1 MFMILEEIVKELEI
15 ILSDIAFS
23 GIDNIIDSSFVEKI
37 ELLEKK
43 AMENKITNL
52 SNLLNDFVSS
62 IKDYKLEDSREN
74 LQRVFINVS
83 KLDFY
88 IKNASY

>member
-1 MFMILEEIVKELEI
+1 MILEEIVKELEI

-23 GIDNIIDSSFVEKI
+23 GIDNIDSSFVERI
-37 ELLEKK
+37 EMLENSAREK
-43 AMENKITNL
+43 NILNL

-74 LQRVFINVS
+74 LQKVFINVS

>member
-23 GIDNIIDSSFVEKI
+23 GIDNVDSLFVEKI

-88 IKNASY
+88 IKNALY

>member
-1 MFMILEEIVKELEI
+1 MLMILKEIVKELEI

-23 GIDNIIDSSFVEKI
+23 GIDNVDSSFVGKI

>member
-15 ILSDIAFS
+15 ILSDIVFS
-23 GIDNIIDSSFVEKI
+23 GIDNVDSSFVEKI

-62 IKDYKLEDSREN
+62 IKYYKLEDSREN

>member
-1 MFMILEEIVKELEI
+1 MLMILKEIVKELEI

-23 GIDNIIDSSFVEKI
+23 GIDNIDSSFVEKI

>member
-1 MFMILEEIVKELEI
+1 MFMILKEIVKELEI

-23 GIDNIIDSSFVEKI
+23 GIDNIDSSFVEKI

-43 AMENKITNL
+43 AIENKITNL
-52 SNLLNDFVSS
+52 SNLLNDFINS

-74 LQRVFINVS
+74 LKRVFINVS

>member
-1 MFMILEEIVKELEI
+1 MVMILKEIVKELEI

-23 GIDNIIDSSFVEKI
+23 GIDNIDSSFVEKI

-43 AMENKITNL
+43 AIEKNILNL
-52 SNLLNDFVSS
+52 SNLLDDFINS

-74 LQRVFINVS
+74 LQKVFINVS

>member
-1 MFMILEEIVKELEI
+1 MFMILKEIVKELEI

-23 GIDNIIDSSFVEKI
+23 GIDNIDSSFVEKI

-43 AMENKITNL
+43 AIENKITNL

-74 LQRVFINVS
+74 LKKVFINVS

>member
-23 GIDNIIDSSFVEKI
+23 GIDNVDSSFVEKI

-43 AMENKITNL
+43 SIENKITNL
-52 SNLLNDFVSS
+52 SNLLNDFINS

-74 LQRVFINVS
+74 LERVFINVS

>member
-23 GIDNIIDSSFVEKI
+23 GIDNVDSLFVEKI

-52 SNLLNDFVSS
+52 SHLLNDFVSS

>member
-23 GIDNIIDSSFVEKI
+23 GIDNIDSSFVEKI

-52 SNLLNDFVSS
+52 SNLLDDFVSS

-74 LQRVFINVS
+74 LQRVLINVS

>member
-23 GIDNIIDSSFVEKI
+23 GIDNIDSSFVERI
-37 ELLEKK
+37 ELLENSAREK
-43 AMENKITNL
+43 NIFNL